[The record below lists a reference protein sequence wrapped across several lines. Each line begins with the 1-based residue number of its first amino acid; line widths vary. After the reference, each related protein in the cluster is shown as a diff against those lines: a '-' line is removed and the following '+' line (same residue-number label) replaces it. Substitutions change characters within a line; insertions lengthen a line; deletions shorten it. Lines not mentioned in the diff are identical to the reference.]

1 MRVLLR
7 VAAALLIAIPVLI
20 TLVILFALAGRR
32 GAAPSLES
40 ERSRSLE
47 RGVSGGSAP
56 IHSRKKLLFRSGE
69 KVLFLAADCSAHVG
83 LIPYLAP

>member
-47 RGVSGGSAP
+47 RGVSGGSPFPARAV
-56 IHSRKKLLFRSGE
+56 SRERAAGIVPDS
-69 KVLFLAADCSAHVG
+69 LA
-83 LIPYLAP
+83 